1 MLHLLN
7 FCVLFYS
14 VRKRLS
20 DHTATKHPKMIHFP
34 ENFAK
39 SGHPRLREKCSQ
51 NRPKRFKTLQA
62 DGCRP
67 LRIRLSDQTDP
78 TLQGRSRLH
87 DKLLSYT
94 LQGRSRLRPCRVVH
108 GFELL
113 SLTLQGRSGRRPCR
127 VVRGFRPV
135 RITFYSRLI
144 ISNNSEKSN

>member
-78 TLQGRSRLH
+78 TLQGRSRLQASQLH
-87 DKLLSYT
+87 PAGSFAAST
-94 LQGRSRLRPCRVVH
+94 LQGRSRLQASQLDRA
-108 GFELL
+108 GSFAA
-113 SLTLQGRSGRRPCR
+113 STLQGRSRLPPC
-127 VVRGFRPV
+127 
-135 RITFYSRLI
+135 ITLYGRLI
-144 ISNNSEKSN
+144 I